1 MNDVTGLR
9 AGDLISRKSY
19 TWLCQAALSERSSQV
34 TGVGSLQNVVL
45 IILLWIPEENTF
57 MHSFKIVGS
66 EENCHVDVMM
76 LNMEFGLSSPKSIL
90 LTTPYSYLYVFS
102 QRKLYL

>member
-34 TGVGSLQNVVL
+34 TGVGSL

-66 EENCHVDVMM
+66 EENCHVAVMM
-76 LNMEFGLSSPKSIL
+76 LNM
-90 LTTPYSYLYVFS
+90 
-102 QRKLYL
+102 